1 MRICKE
7 MDFNDLVREC
17 WCGAEDTL
25 NIISD
30 HNKEDA
36 LMDLLEECFS
46 GDVPTMTEINDLLRF
61 DDEWLFETLD
71 ISEEDEEE
79 DDDDDEDY
87 WDDDY
92 DEDFEHELS
101 KGDDAYTERVA
112 QEVMEKF
119 ANA

>member
-25 NIISD
+25 NIIAD
-30 HNKEDA
+30 HDKEDA

-46 GDVPTMTEINDLLRF
+46 GDVPTMTEVNDLLRF

-71 ISEEDEEE
+71 IDPDEDDDEEDDDDEEEE
-79 DDDDDEDY
+79 DDD
-87 WDDDY
+87 WDNNPTIDNKHDG
-92 DEDFEHELS
+92 DRFDFP
-101 KGDDAYTERVA
+101 ER
-112 QEVMEKF
+112 F
-119 ANA
+119 

>member
-1 MRICKE
+1 MRVCKE

-25 NIISD
+25 NIIAN

-36 LMDLLEECFS
+36 LMDLLEECFN

-71 ISEEDEEE
+71 ISDDEEDEDEEEEDEE
-79 DDDDDEDY
+79 
-87 WDDDY
+87 
-92 DEDFEHELS
+92 FEYELS
-101 KGDDAYTERVA
+101 KGDDEYTERAA
-112 QEVMEKF
+112 QEVIEKF

>member
-1 MRICKE
+1 MRVCKE

-25 NIISD
+25 NIIAD
-30 HNKEDA
+30 HDKEDA

-71 ISEEDEEE
+71 INP
-79 DDDDDEDY
+79 DDDDDD

-92 DEDFEHELS
+92 DADFEHELLR
-101 KGDDAYTERVA
+101 GDDEYTERVA
-112 QEVMEKF
+112 QEVMERRT
-119 ANA
+119 

>member
-25 NIISD
+25 NIIAD
-30 HNKEDA
+30 HDKEDA

-46 GDVPTMTEINDLLRF
+46 GDVPTMTEVNDLLRF

-71 ISEEDEEE
+71 IDPDEDDDEEDDDDEEEE
-79 DDDDDEDY
+79 DDD
-87 WDDDY
+87 WDNDPTIDNEH
-92 DEDFEHELS
+92 DGDRFDFP
-101 KGDDAYTERVA
+101 ER
-112 QEVMEKF
+112 F
-119 ANA
+119 